1 MARRKST
8 QFNMVPLEGVLEE
21 TPACRKP
28 TRFVAPPKSAM
39 AQKKFSRSRIGS
51 ASDSLSTMTPIPGT
65 PKNGHPTP
73 FLPTIQLNLIV
84 PTGLGHLADAHS
96 ATAHLLQPLQ
106 DTCSSLAP
114 LQSPFD
120 QLHQA
125 FYPSHVS
132 LHDPIPL
139 PSTKLPKLELAS
151 CKEETEEEGDTH
163 AETEAPPIKGN
174 KPRRQRTHFT
184 SHQLNELESW
194 FQRNRYPDMAT
205 REEIAIWI
213 SLTEPRVRVW
223 FKNRRAKWRKRER
236 NYVTDVKGMQN
247 LQVQGSFTQT
257 LIPHNQIDSFY
268 GYGDP
273 TGWHT
278 YQTRAP
284 TAATFNWTVKGQ
296 FPSPSSMPVVP
307 SSASATTFTNLQQ
320 QQQQHNP
327 TPTSDVKPLKPALT
341 DSTYMN
347 CPYSGPL

>member
-1 MARRKST
+1 MDH
-8 QFNMVPLEGVLEE
+8 
-21 TPACRKP
+21 
-28 TRFVAPPKSAM
+28 
-39 AQKKFSRSRIGS
+39 SRSHDL
-51 ASDSLSTMTPIPGT
+51 A
-65 PKNGHPTP
+65 
-73 FLPTIQLNLIV
+73 FCV

-236 NYVTDVKGMQN
+236 NYVTDVKGMQSTTATGGSMGASMS
-247 LQVQGSFTQT
+247 LPPSIPSMSTLGGLHSGLGGLGTIQVQGSFTQT

-320 QQQQHNP
+320 QQQQQHNP
-327 TPTSDVKPLKPALT
+327 APTSDVKPLKPALT